1 MFETTVKHF
10 VYDFCIGLVFDKWK
24 DNFVSAS
31 GDMPKVGDIF
41 NRISHMMED
50 EHYYKCKVRNVVPKH
65 TKDGKPYCLVYLNY
79 ETSSGIA
86 VQEWE
91 DEISEY
97 LTEHNINID
106 ELDEIDELIDDAD
119 LYIDDELDEYDIVDE
134 ELEAMM
140 NDEEIEYMEYPDM
153 ICLNSLYYAF
163 YKE

>member
-1 MFETTVKHF
+1 MENNMFETTVKHF

-79 ETSSGIA
+79 EHH
-86 VQEWE
+86 QELP
-91 DEISEY
+91 Y
-97 LTEHNINID
+97 RNGKMKLANI
-106 ELDEIDELIDDAD
+106 
-119 LYIDDELDEYDIVDE
+119 
-134 ELEAMM
+134 
-140 NDEEIEYMEYPDM
+140 
-153 ICLNSLYYAF
+153 
-163 YKE
+163 